1 MKILQK
7 KSSLLWKG
15 LCKPILLTSLLSSL
29 IFLFPI
35 FSAAMAA
42 DLPNIVGRDLDDK
55 MVSLHRSF
63 EAKPTVI
70 NFWATWCAPCKKEL
84 PDLLEKAKKYPHTD
98 FIFIHA
104 ETDKE
109 TGAPY
114 SSEAI
119 KLYLNRLGLSLPKS
133 IIGNTKARMS
143 AGVDTLPTTM
153 LVSSGGVLEQILTGF
168 TPETTRQIGNWL
180 GAQDD

>member
-1 MKILQK
+1 MIQSQIKSRRPLKEPYSLFLGLIALMALLILSTPA
-7 KSSLLWKG
+7 KSEV
-15 LCKPILLTSLLSSL
+15 
-29 IFLFPI
+29 
-35 FSAAMAA
+35 
-42 DLPNIVGRDLDDK
+42 LPNIVGRNLDGK

-63 EAKPTVI
+63 EGKPTVV

-84 PDLLEKAKKYPHTD
+84 PDLLEKAKKYPNTD
-98 FIFIHA
+98 FIFVHA

-114 SSEAI
+114 SPEAI
-119 KLYLNRLGLSLPKS
+119 KLYLNSLGLSLPKL

-153 LVSSGGVLEQILTGF
+153 LVSSGGSLDQILIGF

>member
-1 MKILQK
+1 MIQSQIKLRRLLK
-7 KSSLLWKG
+7 GPYSLFL
-15 LCKPILLTSLLSSL
+15 SL
-29 IFLFPI
+29 IALMALLI
-35 FSAAMAA
+35 FSTPAKSDA
-42 DLPNIVGRDLDDK
+42 LPNIVGRDLDGK

-63 EAKPTVI
+63 EGKPTVV

-84 PDLLEKAKKYPHTD
+84 PDLLEKAKKYPNTD
-98 FIFIHA
+98 FIFVHA

-114 SSEAI
+114 SPEAI
-119 KLYLNRLGLSLPKS
+119 KLYLNRLGLSLPKL

-143 AGVDTLPTTM
+143 AGVDALPTTM
-153 LVSSGGVLEQILTGF
+153 LVSSGGALDQILIGF

>member
-1 MKILQK
+1 MIQSQIKLRRLLK
-7 KSSLLWKG
+7 GPYSLFL
-15 LCKPILLTSLLSSL
+15 SL
-29 IFLFPI
+29 IALMALLI
-35 FSAAMAA
+35 FSTQAKSDA
-42 DLPNIVGRDLDDK
+42 LPNIVGRDLEGK

-63 EAKPTVI
+63 EGKPTVV

-84 PDLLEKAKKYPHTD
+84 PDLLEKAKKYPNTD
-98 FIFIHA
+98 FIFVHA

-114 SSEAI
+114 SPEAI
-119 KLYLNRLGLSLPKS
+119 KLYLNRLGLSLPKL

-143 AGVDTLPTTM
+143 AGVDALPTTM
-153 LVSSGGVLEQILTGF
+153 LVSSGGALDQILIGF
-168 TPETTRQIGNWL
+168 THETTRQIGNWL

>member
-1 MKILQK
+1 MIQSQIKLRRLLK
-7 KSSLLWKG
+7 GPYSLFL
-15 LCKPILLTSLLSSL
+15 SL
-29 IFLFPI
+29 IALMALLI
-35 FSAAMAA
+35 FSTQAKSDA
-42 DLPNIVGRDLDDK
+42 LPNIVGRDLEGK

-63 EAKPTVI
+63 EGKPTVV

-84 PDLLEKAKKYPHTD
+84 PDLLEKAKKYPNTD
-98 FIFIHA
+98 FIFVHA

-114 SSEAI
+114 SPEAI
-119 KLYLNRLGLSLPKS
+119 KLYLNRLGLSLPKL

-143 AGVDTLPTTM
+143 AGVDALPTTM
-153 LVSSGGVLEQILTGF
+153 LVSSGGALDQILIGF